1 MYVDVQQEWLD
12 APSMIDALRMVIF
25 LNLPMHQFSCLLCL
39 NLSPLEL
46 LANYHHCHS
55 SANHDGQLNGNTSQL
70 NEVFDCQEGWKRT
83 RLTLTRMNQPPLPS
97 PPLSNCISTNTNRKM
112 SRQSVWPSA
121 PPPSDHLHYLED
133 CFSATEHCVTSLTS
147 TLDKFRPGIQDF
159 PRLNRILVNEHVRRL
174 HTLVLL
180 SRSKENRRNMIIIS
194 QDESRCRLMSWLDQ
208 KFLVLPQTTISTH
221 LSSTSSLLSPEITKL
236 LKRAEQ
242 LVEAERTK
250 LAGIEKT
257 IDILQSASLPTSR
270 PTPSNDD
277 NREEDIW
284 NDKLDGIEVRGLDI
298 VQVKKIRMLRN
309 KRERLEKERVKLGLA

>member
-1 MYVDVQQEWLD
+1 
-12 APSMIDALRMVIF
+12 
-25 LNLPMHQFSCLLCL
+25 
-39 NLSPLEL
+39 
-46 LANYHHCHS
+46 
-55 SANHDGQLNGNTSQL
+55 
-70 NEVFDCQEGWKRT
+70 
-83 RLTLTRMNQPPLPS
+83 
-97 PPLSNCISTNTNRKM
+97 M

-133 CFSATEHCVTSLTS
+133 CISATEHCVTSLTS

-159 PRLNRILVNEHVRRL
+159 PRLNRILVNEHVRLFPAFIRSPGI
-174 HTLVLL
+174 VLD
-180 SRSKENRRNMIIIS
+180 RYRRATAIMIN
-194 QDESRCRLMSWLDQ
+194 DGYPRADFQ

-257 IDILQSASLPTSR
+257 INILQSASLPTSR

-277 NREEDIW
+277 SREGEGEGGIW
-284 NDKLDGIEVRGLDI
+284 NDKLDGIELRGLDI

-309 KRERLEKERVKLGLA
+309 KRERLEKERIKLGLA

>member
-1 MYVDVQQEWLD
+1 
-12 APSMIDALRMVIF
+12 
-25 LNLPMHQFSCLLCL
+25 
-39 NLSPLEL
+39 
-46 LANYHHCHS
+46 
-55 SANHDGQLNGNTSQL
+55 
-70 NEVFDCQEGWKRT
+70 
-83 RLTLTRMNQPPLPS
+83 
-97 PPLSNCISTNTNRKM
+97 M

-133 CFSATEHCVTSLTS
+133 CISATEHCVNSLTS

-159 PRLNRILVNEHVRRL
+159 PRLNRILVNEHVRLFPSFIRSPGI
-174 HTLVLL
+174 LL
-180 SRSKENRRNMIIIS
+180 DRYRRAKAIMIKLIILEGYPRA
-194 QDESRCRLMSWLDQ
+194 DFQ

-250 LAGIEKT
+250 LNGIEKT
-257 IDILQSASLPTSR
+257 INILQSASIPPPSSR
-270 PTPSNDD
+270 STKPDEGDD
-277 NREEDIW
+277 EEGIW
-284 NDKLDGIEVRGLDI
+284 NDKLDGIELRGLDI

>member
-1 MYVDVQQEWLD
+1 
-12 APSMIDALRMVIF
+12 
-25 LNLPMHQFSCLLCL
+25 
-39 NLSPLEL
+39 
-46 LANYHHCHS
+46 
-55 SANHDGQLNGNTSQL
+55 
-70 NEVFDCQEGWKRT
+70 
-83 RLTLTRMNQPPLPS
+83 
-97 PPLSNCISTNTNRKM
+97 M

-133 CFSATEHCVTSLTS
+133 CISATEHCVTSLTS

-159 PRLNRILVNEHVRRL
+159 PRLNRILVNEHVR
-174 HTLVLL
+174 LL
-180 SRSKENRRNMIIIS
+180 PPFIRSPGGLLDTHRRAKAIIIALIILVGS
-194 QDESRCRLMSWLDQ
+194 PRADFQ

-277 NREEDIW
+277 NGEGEGDIW
-284 NDKLDGIEVRGLDI
+284 NDKLDGIELRGLDI

>member
-1 MYVDVQQEWLD
+1 
-12 APSMIDALRMVIF
+12 
-25 LNLPMHQFSCLLCL
+25 
-39 NLSPLEL
+39 
-46 LANYHHCHS
+46 
-55 SANHDGQLNGNTSQL
+55 
-70 NEVFDCQEGWKRT
+70 
-83 RLTLTRMNQPPLPS
+83 
-97 PPLSNCISTNTNRKM
+97 M

-121 PPPSDHLHYLED
+121 PPPSDHLHHLED
-133 CFSATEHCVTSLTS
+133 CISATEHCVTSLTS

-159 PRLNRILVNEHVRRL
+159 PRLNRILVNEHVRLFPAFIRSPGI
-174 HTLVLL
+174 VLD
-180 SRSKENRRNMIIIS
+180 RYRRATAIMIN
-194 QDESRCRLMSWLDQ
+194 DGYPRADFQ

-257 IDILQSASLPTSR
+257 INILQSASLPTSR

-277 NREEDIW
+277 SREGEGEGGIW
-284 NDKLDGIEVRGLDI
+284 NDKLDGIELRGLDI

-309 KRERLEKERVKLGLA
+309 KRERLEKERIKLGLA

>member
-1 MYVDVQQEWLD
+1 
-12 APSMIDALRMVIF
+12 
-25 LNLPMHQFSCLLCL
+25 
-39 NLSPLEL
+39 
-46 LANYHHCHS
+46 
-55 SANHDGQLNGNTSQL
+55 
-70 NEVFDCQEGWKRT
+70 
-83 RLTLTRMNQPPLPS
+83 
-97 PPLSNCISTNTNRKM
+97 M

-133 CFSATEHCVTSLTS
+133 CISATEHCVTSLTS

-159 PRLNRILVNEHVRRL
+159 PRLNRILVNEHVR
-174 HTLVLL
+174 LL
-180 SRSKENRRNMIIIS
+180 PPFIRSPGILLDTYRRAKAIII
-194 QDESRCRLMSWLDQ
+194 ELIILDGYPRADFQ

-257 IDILQSASLPTSR
+257 INILQSASIPPPSSR
-270 PTPSNDD
+270 STKPDEGDD
-277 NREEDIW
+277 EEGIW
-284 NDKLDGIEVRGLDI
+284 NDKLDGIELRGLDI

-309 KRERLEKERVKLGLA
+309 KRERLEKERIKLGLA

>member
-1 MYVDVQQEWLD
+1 
-12 APSMIDALRMVIF
+12 
-25 LNLPMHQFSCLLCL
+25 
-39 NLSPLEL
+39 
-46 LANYHHCHS
+46 
-55 SANHDGQLNGNTSQL
+55 
-70 NEVFDCQEGWKRT
+70 
-83 RLTLTRMNQPPLPS
+83 
-97 PPLSNCISTNTNRKM
+97 M

-133 CFSATEHCVTSLTS
+133 CISATEHCVTSLTS

-159 PRLNRILVNEHVRRL
+159 PRLNRILVNEHVRLFPAFIRSPGI
-174 HTLVLL
+174 VLD
-180 SRSKENRRNMIIIS
+180 RYRRATAIMIN
-194 QDESRCRLMSWLDQ
+194 DGYPRADFQ

-250 LAGIEKT
+250 LNGIEKT
-257 IDILQSASLPTSR
+257 INILQSASIPPPSSR
-270 PTPSNDD
+270 STKPDEGDD
-277 NREEDIW
+277 EEGIW
-284 NDKLDGIEVRGLDI
+284 NDKLDGIELRGLDI